1 MALFGKFLG
10 TSRDQHKARNEEA
23 QALSARPVSPMHGV
37 LTQLRSMGKPITL
50 DMLIEASQQQK
61 SPIAPIQVANLSGLD
76 LRGVTFTQ
84 SGIDRLRQMTGVPD
98 LHLDLRGANIAGGV
112 FRPASS
118 FDGVVIDQVTVGVST
133 NKQHLTFDGVTRQT
147 HIEIKGD
154 MSFFSVIGNEFDP
167 CKAPDSP
174 VHARIDVEAGARAI
188 GGNISCSHL
197 ARLEVE
203 QGALMNGL
211 MACDAKSL
219 YVEAKGANMS
229 GANFERTVFAPG
241 CRMANCHLVNANF
254 AGATLSDMDLSNS
267 RLVGANFTG
276 TDLTNVNLK
285 DADINPQALQGA
297 VYQSPMGERVTIQS
311 DAEAVAFMRVK
322 GMHHAGDDVM
332 QEVLRVKNQTLQ
344 IVEQAEAGSGFAVA
358 ARSAGVVQPQ
368 AQPASK
374 IGVDEG
380 FKANTTETDQL
391 IEALIQVNQSMNL
404 TGMRC
409 TLAQAEKEELA
420 LAAQN
425 ASNKYRVC
433 HDEEWARA
441 KGEQA

>member
-1 MALFGKFLG
+1 MALFERFLG
-10 TSRDQHKARNEEA
+10 NSREQHKKRGSDEQE
-23 QALSARPVSPMHGV
+23 LSARPVGPMHAV
-37 LTQLRSMGKPITL
+37 LSQLRGFGKPITL

-61 SPIAPIQVANLSGLD
+61 TPIAPIQVANLSNLD

-133 NKQHLTFDGVTRQT
+133 NKQHLTFDGIAQQT

-154 MSFFSVIGNEFDP
+154 MSFFAVIGNEFDP
-167 CKAPDSP
+167 TKAPDSP
-174 VHARIDVEAGARAI
+174 VHARIEVEAGARAI
-188 GGNISCSHL
+188 GGNISGSHL

-211 MACDAKSL
+211 MASDAKSL

-241 CRMANCHLVNANF
+241 SRMANTHLVNANF
-254 AGATLSDMDLSNS
+254 SGAMLSDMDLSNS
-267 RLVGANFTG
+267 RLVGANFAG

-285 DADINPQALQGA
+285 DADINPQALHGA
-297 VYQSPMGERVTIQS
+297 RYQSPTGERVTIQS
-311 DAEAVAFMRVK
+311 DQEAVAFMRVK

-344 IVEQAEAGSGFAVA
+344 IVQQAQAGSGFAVA
-358 ARSAGVVQPQ
+358 ARTASA
-368 AQPASK
+368 AQPPAQAVST

-380 FKANTTETDQL
+380 FKAHTTETDNLIQAL
-391 IEALIQVNQSMNL
+391 IEVNQTMNL
-404 TGMRC
+404 TGMKRA
-409 TLAQAEKEELA
+409 LSSAEEEERT

-425 ASNKYRVC
+425 ASNKYRVT
-433 HDEEWARA
+433 HEEEWVRA